1 MKVSVERLPT
11 SEAVLNVDITWDEME
26 KASDKVYRKL
36 VQQVDIQGFRRGKA
50 PRSILERKVGKEYI
64 YQEGLDDLISS
75 AYKDAMKEHELTPIS
90 QPKMDAPIFELGQD
104 YHVSMT
110 VPVVTPVKLLDYKAL
125 HFEREDVVVSSEE
138 VDKELESYQDR
149 LTEWKEVERAADYD
163 DRVKAD
169 LKLTAEEQKISDL
182 KDNTFELTHERYGL
196 FSGMDEHLVG
206 MKAGESKTFSTTIPT
221 DYSNEKIAGKQADY
235 EVTVHAVEAKEAP
248 AIDDEFAKKISDGQY
263 ETVEE
268 LSKVIS
274 DNILSRKKR
283 SQEEELRE
291 KALSTIIEQSEFV
304 IHPLLID
311 DEAAEM
317 EHQFGHMLEQQHLN
331 MNQYLSMVKK
341 TQAEYRDELRPQAE
355 QRIKQ
360 QLVLEEIAKQE
371 NITVGPEEIE
381 SLFSAYEQMG
391 QSLPQTE
398 EQVRSL
404 AVSFRREKT
413 LSRLI
418 ELTTDPDP
426 EDEQSEEVVAEAEA
440 IANAEAAALAGE
452 ADESQVTQTGEEV
465 QAEESVAPLSSDQN
479 EDQIEEVQAEA
490 PAAPLSGDQNEDQ
503 TTETKE

>member
-11 SEAVLNVDITWDEME
+11 SEAVLNVDVTWDEME
-26 KASDKVYRKL
+26 KASDKAYRKL
-36 VQQVDIQGFRRGKA
+36 VQKVDIQGFRRGKA
-50 PRSILERKVGKEYI
+50 PRSIVERRVGKEYI
-64 YQEGLDDLISS
+64 YQEGLDDLISEV
-75 AYKDAMKEHELTPIS
+75 YKDALKEHELSPIS
-90 QPKMDAPIFELGQD
+90 QPKLDAPVFELGQD
-104 YHVSMT
+104 YHFSLT
-110 VPVVTPVKLLDYKAL
+110 VPVVTPVKLPDYKAL
-125 HFEREDVVVSSEE
+125 HFEREEAVVSSEE
-138 VDKELESYQDR
+138 VDKELESYQSR

-182 KDNTFELTHERYGL
+182 KDNTFELTHERHGL
-196 FSGMDEHLVG
+196 FSGMDEYLVG

-263 ETVEE
+263 ETIEE

-283 SQEEELRE
+283 SLEEELRE
-291 KALSTIIEQSEFV
+291 KVLDSIIEQSEFV

-311 DEAAEM
+311 EEVAEM

-331 MNQYLSMVKK
+331 MNQYLNMMKK
-341 TQAEYRDELRPQAE
+341 SQAEYREELRPDAE
-355 QRIKQ
+355 KRIKQ
-360 QLVLEEIAKQE
+360 QLVLQEVAVQE
-371 NITVGPEEIE
+371 NISVDPEEIQ

-391 QSLPQTE
+391 QPLPETE
-398 EQVRSL
+398 EQIRSL
-404 AVSFRREKT
+404 AVSYRREKT
-413 LSRLI
+413 LSRLT

-426 EDEQSEEVVAEAEA
+426 EDEQNEEVVAEAEA

-452 ADESQVTQTGEEV
+452 TDESQVTALIDEAEESQATQTEEKV
-465 QAEESVAPLSSDQN
+465 QAEES
-479 EDQIEEVQAEA
+479 
-490 PAAPLSGDQNEDQ
+490 AAPLSGDGNQNEDQ

>member
-1 MKVSVERLPT
+1 VKVSVERLPT

-64 YQEGLDDLISS
+64 YQEGLDDLISA

-90 QPKMDAPIFELGQD
+90 QPKMDAPTIELGQD

-110 VPVVTPVKLLDYKAL
+110 VPVVTPVKLPDYKAL
-125 HFEREDVVVSSEE
+125 HIEREDVAVSSEE

-182 KDNTFELTHERYGL
+182 KDNTFELTHERHGL
-196 FSGMDEHLVG
+196 FSGMDEYLVG

-221 DYSNEKIAGKQADY
+221 DYSNEKVAGKQADY
-235 EVTVHAVEAKEAP
+235 EVTIHAVEAKEAP

-283 SQEEELRE
+283 AQEEELRE

-331 MNQYLSMVKK
+331 MNQYLNMVKK
-341 TQAEYRDELRPQAE
+341 TQAEYREELRPQAE

-360 QLVLEEIAKQE
+360 QLVLEELAKQE
-371 NITVGPEEIE
+371 NITVGQEEIE

-426 EDEQSEEVVAEAEA
+426 EDEETEEVVAEAEA
-440 IANAEAAALAGE
+440 VANAEAAALAGE
-452 ADESQVTQTGEEV
+452 TEESHVETLIDEAEESQLTQTEEEV
-465 QAEESVAPLSSDQN
+465 QAEESAAPLSS
-479 EDQIEEVQAEA
+479 
-490 PAAPLSGDQNEDQ
+490 DQNEDQ

>member
-50 PRSILERKVGKEYI
+50 PRSILERRVGKEYI
-64 YQEGLDDLISS
+64 YQEGLDDLISA

-90 QPKMDAPIFELGQD
+90 QPKMDAPVFELGQD

-110 VPVVTPVKLLDYKAL
+110 VPVVTPVKLPDYKAL
-125 HFEREDVVVSSEE
+125 HFEREDVAVSSEE
-138 VDKELESYQDR
+138 VDQELESYQGR
-149 LTEWKEVERAADYD
+149 LTEWKEVERVADYD

-182 KDNTFELTHERYGL
+182 KDNTFELTHERHGL

-235 EVTVHAVEAKEAP
+235 EVTIHAVEAKEAP

-283 SQEEELRE
+283 SQEEELRD
-291 KALSTIIEQSEFV
+291 KALNTIIEQSEFV

-341 TQAEYRDELRPQAE
+341 TQAEYREELRPQAE

-426 EDEQSEEVVAEAEA
+426 EDEETEEVVAEEEA
-440 IANAEAAALAGE
+440 IANAQAAVLAGE
-452 ADESQVTQTGEEV
+452 TEESHVETLIDEAEEPQSTQTEEEV
-465 QAEESVAPLSSDQN
+465 QAEESAASLSSDQ
-479 EDQIEEVQAEA
+479 
-490 PAAPLSGDQNEDQ
+490 SEDQ

>member
-64 YQEGLDDLISS
+64 YQEGLDDLISA

-90 QPKMDAPIFELGQD
+90 QPKMDAPTIELGQD

-110 VPVVTPVKLLDYKAL
+110 VPVVTPVKLPDYKAL
-125 HFEREDVVVSSEE
+125 HIEREDVAVSSEE

-182 KDNTFELTHERYGL
+182 KDNTFELTHERHGL
-196 FSGMDEHLVG
+196 FSGMDEYLVG

-221 DYSNEKIAGKQADY
+221 DYSNEKVAGKQADY
-235 EVTVHAVEAKEAP
+235 EVTIHAVEAKEAP

-283 SQEEELRE
+283 AQEEELRE

-331 MNQYLSMVKK
+331 MNQYLNMVKK
-341 TQAEYRDELRPQAE
+341 TQAEYREELRPQAE

-360 QLVLEEIAKQE
+360 QLVLEELAKQE
-371 NITVGPEEIE
+371 NITVGQEEIE

-426 EDEQSEEVVAEAEA
+426 EDEETEEVVAEAEA
-440 IANAEAAALAGE
+440 VANAEAAALAGE
-452 ADESQVTQTGEEV
+452 TEESHVETLIDEAEESQLTQTEEEV
-465 QAEESVAPLSSDQN
+465 QAEESAAPLSS
-479 EDQIEEVQAEA
+479 
-490 PAAPLSGDQNEDQ
+490 DQNEDQ